1 MIFLSTG
8 GPRHSLGCVPT
19 TILTLALAAA
29 AVLSL
34 TLLAIESVDL
44 LKPPRTSLDD
54 DVINVI
60 TGTTAIE
67 RMDPPFDLS
76 PPTGLI
82 VDDDFIPAG
91 AGAGAEEEAVAVA
104 TTEAAAA
111 VDVVTGVTI
120 LSIRSRDSTFLS
132 FEIKEDLGLFCDC
145 FIKSAKLI
153 SPWEISSDLL
163 LLSKFF
169 SREGTVVDED
179 DRKEVEGRES

>member
-8 GPRHSLGCVPT
+8 GPRYSLVCVPT

-29 AVLSL
+29 AALSL

-67 RMDPPFDLS
+67 RMDPTFDLS

-91 AGAGAEEEAVAVA
+91 AGAEEEAVA
-104 TTEAAAA
+104 TTEEAAA

-132 FEIKEDLGLFCDC
+132 FGIKEDLGLFCDC

-153 SPWEISSDLL
+153 SPWGISSDLL
-163 LLSKFF
+163 LFSKFF

-179 DRKEVEGRES
+179 ERKEVEGRES

>member
-8 GPRHSLGCVPT
+8 GPRHSLVCVPT
-19 TILTLALAAA
+19 TILTLTLALAAA
-29 AVLSL
+29 LSL

-67 RMDPPFDLS
+67 RMDPTFDLS

-91 AGAGAEEEAVAVA
+91 AGAVA

-153 SPWEISSDLL
+153 SPWGISSHLL

-169 SREGTVVDED
+169 SREGTAVDED

>member
-19 TILTLALAAA
+19 TILTLVLAAA
-29 AVLSL
+29 AALSV
-34 TLLAIESVDL
+34 TLLAIESVAL

-91 AGAGAEEEAVAVA
+91 AGAEEEAVV
-104 TTEAAAA
+104 TTEEAAA

-120 LSIRSRDSTFLS
+120 LSVRSRDSTFLS
-132 FEIKEDLGLFCDC
+132 FGIREDLGLFCDC

-153 SPWEISSDLL
+153 SPWGISSDLL
-163 LLSKFF
+163 LSSTLF
-169 SREGTVVDED
+169 SREGTAVDED

>member
-1 MIFLSTG
+1 M
-8 GPRHSLGCVPT
+8 
-19 TILTLALAAA
+19 
-29 AVLSL
+29 
-34 TLLAIESVDL
+34 DL

-67 RMDPPFDLS
+67 RMDPTFDLS

-91 AGAGAEEEAVAVA
+91 AEAAVA

-111 VDVVTGVTI
+111 VNVVTGVTI

-153 SPWEISSDLL
+153 SPWEISSHLL
-163 LLSKFF
+163 LFSKFF
-169 SREGTVVDED
+169 SCEGRVVDED

>member
-8 GPRHSLGCVPT
+8 GPRHSLVCVPT
-19 TILTLALAAA
+19 TI
-29 AVLSL
+29 L

-60 TGTTAIE
+60 TGTTANE

-82 VDDDFIPAG
+82 VDDNFIPS
-91 AGAGAEEEAVAVA
+91 GAGAEEEAVVA

-163 LLSKFF
+163 LFSKFF

-179 DRKEVEGRES
+179 ERKEVEGRES

>member
-8 GPRHSLGCVPT
+8 GPRHSLVCVPT
-19 TILTLALAAA
+19 TILTLALTA
-29 AVLSL
+29 AVALSL
-34 TLLAIESVDL
+34 TLLAIESVAL

-67 RMDPPFDLS
+67 RMDPTFDLS

-91 AGAGAEEEAVAVA
+91 AGA

-120 LSIRSRDSTFLS
+120 LSVRSRDSTFLS
-132 FEIKEDLGLFCDC
+132 FGIREDLGLFCDC

-153 SPWEISSDLL
+153 FPWGISSDLL
-163 LLSKFF
+163 LSSTLF
-169 SREGTVVDED
+169 SREGTAVDED

>member
-1 MIFLSTG
+1 M
-8 GPRHSLGCVPT
+8 
-19 TILTLALAAA
+19 
-29 AVLSL
+29 SL

-44 LKPPRTSLDD
+44 LKPLRTSLDD

-67 RMDPPFDLS
+67 CMDPTFDLS

-82 VDDDFIPAG
+82 VNDDFILAG
-91 AGAGAEEEAVAVA
+91 AGAGAEEAAA
-104 TTEAAAA
+104 AAAAA

-153 SPWEISSDLL
+153 SPWGISSHLL
-163 LLSKFF
+163 LLTKFF

-179 DRKEVEGRES
+179 ERKEVEGKES

>member
-1 MIFLSTG
+1 MLFRS
-8 GPRHSLGCVPT
+8 
-19 TILTLALAAA
+19 
-29 AVLSL
+29 
-34 TLLAIESVDL
+34 LLAIESVDL
-44 LKPPRTSLDD
+44 LIPPRTSLDD

-67 RMDPPFDLS
+67 RTDPTFDLS

-82 VDDDFIPAG
+82 VDDDFIPP
-91 AGAGAEEEAVAVA
+91 GAGAEEAAA
-104 TTEAAAA
+104 TIEAAAA

-153 SPWEISSDLL
+153 SPWAIS
-163 LLSKFF
+163 
-169 SREGTVVDED
+169 
-179 DRKEVEGRES
+179 

>member
-8 GPRHSLGCVPT
+8 GPRHSLVCVPT
-19 TILTLALAAA
+19 TILTLTLALAAA
-29 AVLSL
+29 LSL

-67 RMDPPFDLS
+67 RMDPTFDLS

-91 AGAGAEEEAVAVA
+91 AGAVA

-153 SPWEISSDLL
+153 SPWGISSHLL
-163 LLSKFF
+163 LSSKFF
-169 SREGTVVDED
+169 SREGTAVDED
-179 DRKEVEGRES
+179 DRKEVEGKES